1 MTENGRKIIDLD
13 RQRMT
18 AMAQMDVA
26 KVKAFLSDD
35 LIWTHATAR
44 VDTKQS
50 LIKDMESGEVVY
62 SRMEPSDV
70 KAQDFGNV
78 VVVTG
83 TARIDV
89 TWRQKLYPISVR
101 ITDVWANNDG
111 VWQMVALHSTL
122 IPE

>member
-1 MTENGRKIIDLD
+1 MTENGQKIIDLD

-18 AMAQMDVA
+18 AMAQMDIA
-26 KVKAFLSDD
+26 KVKAFFSDD

-78 VVVTG
+78 VVLTG
-83 TARIDV
+83 TVRIGV
-89 TWRQKLYPISVR
+89 TWRRKLYESSLR
-101 ITDVWANNDG
+101 ITDVWANNNG
-111 VWQMVALHSTL
+111 AWQMVALQSTL

>member
-1 MTENGRKIIDLD
+1 MTDNAKLVIDLD

-18 AMAQMDVA
+18 AMAQMDIT
-26 KVKAFLSDD
+26 KVKTFFSDD

-50 LIKDMESGEVVY
+50 LIKDMESGEVTY

-78 VVVTG
+78 VVLTG
-83 TARIDV
+83 MVRIAV
-89 TWRQKLYPISVR
+89 TWRQKLYETSLR
-101 ITDVWANNDG
+101 ITDVWANNNG
-111 VWQMVALHSTL
+111 AWQMVALQSTL